1 MYYSKEKV
9 KLLSPSV
16 LSFVGDAV
24 FGLLVR
30 ERLAE
35 VNRPSGELHSA
46 SVKFVSATGQVKAYE
61 VIREILTEEETA
73 IYKRG
78 RNFHTGRS
86 PKNSSH
92 GDYHIATGVE
102 TLFGYLHLCGEETR
116 MNELFG
122 LIWQQFSATLNQGA
136 V

>member
-35 VNRPSGELHSA
+35 INRPSSELHSA
-46 SVKFVSATGQVKAYE
+46 SVPFVSAAGQVKAF
-61 VIREILTEEETA
+61 EIIKDVLSEEETA
-73 IYKRG
+73 VFKRG

-86 PKNSSH
+86 PKSSSH

-102 TLFGYLHLCGEETR
+102 TLFGYLHLCGEENR
-116 MNELFG
+116 VNELFN
-122 LIWQQFSATLNQGA
+122 LIWEEFSATLK
-136 V
+136 

>member
-9 KLLSPSV
+9 RLLSPSS

-35 VNRPSGELHSA
+35 INRPSSQLHSA
-46 SVKFVSATGQVKAYE
+46 SVSFVSAGGQVKAYE
-61 VIREILTEEETA
+61 LIKDILSEEVIA
-73 IYKRG
+73 VFKRG

-86 PKNSSH
+86 PKNASH

-102 TLFGYLHLCGEETR
+102 TLFGYLHLCGETER
-116 MNELFG
+116 LNQLFS
-122 LIWQQFSATLNQGA
+122 LICEDFSATI
-136 V
+136 

>member
-1 MYYSKEKV
+1 MYYDKAKV
-9 KLLSPSV
+9 KQLSPSV

-35 VNRPSGELHSA
+35 INRPSGELHSA
-46 SVKFVSATGQVKAYE
+46 SVCFVSASGQVKAF
-61 VIREILTEEETA
+61 EIIKDLLSEEEMTVF
-73 IYKRG
+73 KRG

-86 PKNSSH
+86 PKGASS

-102 TLFGYLHLCGEETR
+102 SLFGYLHLCGEFER
-116 MNELFG
+116 LNELFSI
-122 LIWQQFSATLNQGA
+122 IWEDFSATI
-136 V
+136 

>member
-1 MYYSKEKV
+1 MYYNKTDV
-9 KLLSPSV
+9 KQMSPSV

-30 ERLAE
+30 ERLAA

-46 SVKFVSATGQVKAYE
+46 SVPLVSAVGQVRAYE
-61 VIREILTEEETA
+61 VIKESLSEEE
-73 IYKRG
+73 ISVFKRG

-86 PKNSSH
+86 PKSATH

-102 TLFGYLHLCGEETR
+102 TLFGYLHLCGENSR
-116 MNELFG
+116 VNELFA
-122 LIWQQFSATLNQGA
+122 LIWEDFSATLK
-136 V
+136 

>member
-9 KLLSPSV
+9 RLLSPST

-35 VNRPSGELHSA
+35 INRPSGELHSA
-46 SVKFVSATGQVKAYE
+46 SVPFVSANGQVKAYE
-61 VIREILTEEETA
+61 LIKDVLSEEETA
-73 IYKRG
+73 IFKRG

-86 PKNSSH
+86 PKNASH
-92 GDYHIATGVE
+92 GNYHIATGVE
-102 TLFGYLHLCGEETR
+102 TLFGYLHLCGENER
-116 MNELFG
+116 VNELFS
-122 LIWQQFSATLNQGA
+122 LIWEDFSATI
-136 V
+136 

>member
-9 KLLSPSV
+9 RLLSPST

-35 VNRPSGELHSA
+35 INRPSGELHSA
-46 SVKFVSATGQVKAYE
+46 SVPFVSANGQVKAYE
-61 VIREILTEEETA
+61 IIKDLLSEEETA
-73 IYKRG
+73 IFKRG

-86 PKNSSH
+86 PKNASH
-92 GDYHIATGVE
+92 GNYHIATGVE
-102 TLFGYLHLCGEETR
+102 TLFGYLHLCGENER
-116 MNELFG
+116 VNELFS
-122 LIWQQFSATLNQGA
+122 LIWEDFSATI
-136 V
+136 

>member
-1 MYYSKEKV
+1 MYYSKDKV
-9 KLLSPSV
+9 KLLSPSS

-35 VNRPSGELHSA
+35 INRPSGELHSA
-46 SVKFVSATGQVKAYE
+46 SISFVSAAGQVKAYNC
-61 VIREILTEEETA
+61 IKDWLNEEETA
-73 IYKRG
+73 IFKRG

-86 PKNSSH
+86 PKNASH

-102 TLFGYLHLCGEETR
+102 TLFGYLHLCGETQR
-116 MNELFG
+116 LNQLFS
-122 LIWQQFSATLNQGA
+122 LIWEDFLATI
-136 V
+136 

>member
-9 KLLSPSV
+9 RLLSPST

-35 VNRPSGELHSA
+35 INRPSGELHSA
-46 SVKFVSATGQVKAYE
+46 SVPFVSANGQVKAYE
-61 VIREILTEEETA
+61 LIKDLLSEEETA
-73 IYKRG
+73 IFKRG

-92 GDYHIATGVE
+92 GNYHIATGVE
-102 TLFGYLHLCGEETR
+102 TLFGYLHLCGENER
-116 MNELFG
+116 VNELFS
-122 LIWQQFSATLNQGA
+122 LIWEDFSATI
-136 V
+136 